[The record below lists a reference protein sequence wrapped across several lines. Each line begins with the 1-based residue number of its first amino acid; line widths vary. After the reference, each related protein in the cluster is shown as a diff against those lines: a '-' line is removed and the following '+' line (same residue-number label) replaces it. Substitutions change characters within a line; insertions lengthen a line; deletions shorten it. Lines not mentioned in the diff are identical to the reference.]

1 MLAEHRAEIEEMT
14 EEMKKVS
21 SDRLEEMLESLKQ
34 QQAGQLP

>member
-21 SDRLEEMLESLKQ
+21 SDSLEEMLESLKQ
-34 QQAGQLP
+34 QQAGQLS

>member
-21 SDRLEEMLESLKQ
+21 SDSLEEMLESLKQ